1 MSPAD
6 LLAVVDLGSNSF
18 RLEVA
23 RLEENRLLSLL
34 YRKETVRL
42 AGGFAPDGTLTPEM
56 QERALSALTRFR
68 ECLAGVAPENIL
80 AVGTHAMRRASQN
93 AAFLCAAERALG
105 VPIEIISGER
115 EASFAFSG
123 AVRSLPYSAEER
135 LVVDIGGGTTD
146 IGVRTMNG
154 IAQSASLKVAG
165 AAFDEAIIRHLRR
178 RYGLIGFFPDGR
190 ITPDRQKA
198 ALEHAM
204 TVLGDAAKTFPE
216 ASSSEA
222 YMTAGTFRAVV
233 ETCRNLGWT
242 KEEVR
247 LEHIEELIARLLR
260 SKGRFAQAFPGM
272 RTDRYEVI
280 AGGLTVLQAVY
291 RTLGL
296 REARLSQGGV
306 RVGLLYELL
315 GNPPYRDEREASV
328 RDLARRLSLD
338 TAQGER
344 VASWAG
350 RLLSLLVPEAT
361 DGLRRNLHT
370 AALLHESGQ
379 AITGHNASRIAAQF
393 LRNWPLP
400 GVARADRLE
409 AANLL
414 QWQEGPLPED
424 PRPDER
430 DPFWR
435 AVLALRLALLFL
447 QARTEPSF
455 PDMRYDERSGT
466 LTLPAVWLQDR
477 PFTDQCLRE
486 EEERWKNAGLALRI
500 DRE

>member
-1 MSPAD
+1 MSPTD

-18 RLEVA
+18 RLEIA

-42 AGGFAPDGTLTPEM
+42 AGGFAPDGTLTPDMES
-56 QERALSALTRFR
+56 RALAALTRFR
-68 ECLAGVAPENIL
+68 ECLLGVAPENVL
-80 AVGTHAMRRASQN
+80 VVGTHAMRRASQN
-93 AAFLCAAERALG
+93 TAFLRAAERALG
-105 VPIEIISGER
+105 APIEIISGER

-135 LVVDIGGGTTD
+135 LVVDIGGGSTEMASGHGTT
-146 IGVRTMNG
+146 IGR
-154 IAQSASLKVAG
+154 SASYPVGCVSAS
-165 AAFDEAIIRHLRR
+165 
-178 RYGLIGFFPDGR
+178 IGFFPDGR
-190 ITPDRQKA
+190 ITPDRQEA
-198 ALEHAM
+198 ALAHAM
-204 TVLGDAAKTFPE
+204 TVLADAAKTFPG

-242 KEEVR
+242 KDEVR

-272 RTDRYEVI
+272 RADRYEVI

-296 REARLSQGGV
+296 SEARLSQGGV

-315 GNPPYRDEREASV
+315 GNPPYRDEREDSV

-338 TAQGER
+338 IHQGER
-344 VASWAG
+344 AAFWAKH
-350 RLLSLLVPEAT
+350 LLSLLAPEASES
-361 DGLRRNLHT
+361 LRRNLRA
-370 AALLHESGQ
+370 AALLHEAGQ
-379 AITGHNASRIAAQF
+379 AITGHNAPRIAAQ
-393 LRNWPLP
+393 LMRNWTLA
-400 GVARADRLE
+400 GVARADRFE
-409 AANLL
+409 TANLL

-424 PRPDER
+424 PSPDED

-435 AVLALRLALLFL
+435 AVLALRLALVFL
-447 QARTEPSF
+447 QARIEPSF
-455 PDMRYDERSGT
+455 PDMRYDESSDT
-466 LTLPAVWLQDR
+466 LTLPATWLQGR
-477 PFTDQCLRE
+477 PLTNQCLYE
-486 EEERWKNAGLALRI
+486 EEERWKDAGLSLRI
-500 DRE
+500 CRE

>member
-1 MSPAD
+1 
-6 LLAVVDLGSNSF
+6 
-18 RLEVA
+18 
-23 RLEENRLLSLL
+23 
-34 YRKETVRL
+34 
-42 AGGFAPDGTLTPEM
+42 
-56 QERALSALTRFR
+56 
-68 ECLAGVAPENIL
+68 
-80 AVGTHAMRRASQN
+80 
-93 AAFLCAAERALG
+93 
-105 VPIEIISGER
+105 
-115 EASFAFSG
+115 
-123 AVRSLPYSAEER
+123 
-135 LVVDIGGGTTD
+135 
-146 IGVRTMNG
+146 
-154 IAQSASLKVAG
+154 
-165 AAFDEAIIRHLRR
+165 
-178 RYGLIGFFPDGR
+178 
-190 ITPDRQKA
+190 
-198 ALEHAM
+198 M

-361 DGLRRNLHT
+361 DACGAICTQRLSCTNRGRRSPATTPLGSPRSSFAT
-370 AALLHESGQ
+370 GRFRALLARTALKRRTFCSGRRDLSPKTRVPTN
-379 AITGHNASRIAAQF
+379 AIPSG
-393 LRNWPLP
+393 
-400 GVARADRLE
+400 G
-409 AANLL
+409 
-414 QWQEGPLPED
+414 
-424 PRPDER
+424 
-430 DPFWR
+430 PFWR
-435 AVLALRLALLFL
+435 CASRSSFFRPAPSPPSPTCGTMNVR
-447 QARTEPSF
+447 AR
-455 PDMRYDERSGT
+455 
-466 LTLPAVWLQDR
+466 
-477 PFTDQCLRE
+477 
-486 EEERWKNAGLALRI
+486 
-500 DRE
+500 

>member
-68 ECLAGVAPENIL
+68 ECLSGVAPENVL

-93 AAFLCAAERALG
+93 AAFLRAAERALG
-105 VPIEIISGER
+105 VPIEIISGDR

-135 LVVDIGGGTTD
+135 LVVDIGGGSTEMASGRGTT
-146 IGVRTMNG
+146 IGR
-154 IAQSASLKVAG
+154 SASYPVGCVSAS
-165 AAFDEAIIRHLRR
+165 
-178 RYGLIGFFPDGR
+178 IGFFPDGR

-393 LRNWPLP
+393 LRNWTLP

-486 EEERWKNAGLALRI
+486 EEERWKNVGLALRI